1 MKIKFILFPC
11 LVGLLALA
19 SCSSQTKDTKT
30 SGTKEDVLTT
40 TSLETTTREKN
51 TTSTETTKKEET
63 TTGVV
68 TTTSGVSNDGTF
80 DDGEDW
86 GELHT

>member
-19 SCSSQTKDTKT
+19 SCDSQTRDTKT
-30 SGTKEDVLTT
+30 SGTKEDVLT
-40 TSLETTTREKN
+40 